1 MLRLQIV
8 ACVAVALALAAC
20 TNFSKRLARV
30 SPNDTK
36 AQVLDVM
43 GDPDDTQF
51 NSRAGLEVWQYFGVV
66 SYGTCDYRQL
76 WFREGR
82 LVGSTAYRSSCVGG
96 CSPCLRPLDWSAPP
110 DNVIEVRHR

>member
-1 MLRLQIV
+1 M
-8 ACVAVALALAAC
+8 
-20 TNFSKRLARV
+20 

-51 NSRAGLEVWQYFGVV
+51 NSRAGLEVWQYFGIV
-66 SYGTCDYRQL
+66 SFGSCDYRQL

-82 LVGSTAYRSSCVGG
+82 LVGSSAYRASGPGG
-96 CSPCLRPLDWSAPP
+96 CSPYLRPIDWSAPP
-110 DNVIEVRHR
+110 DSVIEIRHR